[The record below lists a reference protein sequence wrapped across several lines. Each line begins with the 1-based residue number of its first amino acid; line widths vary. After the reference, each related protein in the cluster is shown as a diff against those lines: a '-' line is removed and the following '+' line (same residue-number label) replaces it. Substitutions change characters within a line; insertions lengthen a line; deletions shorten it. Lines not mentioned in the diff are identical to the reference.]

1 MMQAL
6 KGSLVALVTPMIP
19 NGDVDYVALENL
31 IDWHIEK
38 GTNGIVSVGTTGE
51 SATVNIKEHL
61 EVISHTVKYV
71 NSRIPVIA
79 GTGANSTSEA
89 IELTMESKQIGAD
102 FSLLVTPYYNKP
114 NQNGLIQ
121 HYTKVANEV
130 DLPQILYNVP
140 SRTACDLKPSSVKI
154 LSEHKNIIGIKEA
167 VGDPKRID
175 DLIQISSNNEDFLLY
190 SGDDPSFLS
199 MLKKGG
205 DGVISVAA
213 NVVPEYIS
221 DICSSAFEEKFDIA
235 EELDNKLSTLYELL
249 FIESNPIPVKWML
262 YKMELIQKSI
272 RLPLIELDKKYHEN
286 ILSEMLKLN
295 LL

>member
-6 KGSLVALVTPMIP
+6 KGSLVALVTPMMP

-61 EVISHTVKYV
+61 EVINHTVKYV

-114 NQNGLIQ
+114 NQRGLIQ

>member
-89 IELTMESKQIGAD
+89 IELTMESKQMGAD

-121 HYTKVANEV
+121 HYTKIANEV

-154 LSEHKNIIGIKEA
+154 LSEHKNIVGIKEA

-272 RLPLIELDKKYHEN
+272 RLPLIDLDKKYHEN

>member
-1 MMQAL
+1 
-6 KGSLVALVTPMIP
+6 
-19 NGDVDYVALENL
+19 
-31 IDWHIEK
+31 
-38 GTNGIVSVGTTGE
+38 
-51 SATVNIKEHL
+51 
-61 EVISHTVKYV
+61 
-71 NSRIPVIA
+71 
-79 GTGANSTSEA
+79 
-89 IELTMESKQIGAD
+89 
-102 FSLLVTPYYNKP
+102 
-114 NQNGLIQ
+114 
-121 HYTKVANEV
+121 
-130 DLPQILYNVP
+130 
-140 SRTACDLKPSSVKI
+140 
-154 LSEHKNIIGIKEA
+154 
-167 VGDPKRID
+167 
-175 DLIQISSNNEDFLLY
+175 
-190 SGDDPSFLS
+190 

-286 ILSEMLKLN
+286 MLSEMLKLN

>member
-61 EVISHTVKYV
+61 EVINHTVKYV

-89 IELTMESKQIGAD
+89 IELTMESKQMGAD

-114 NQNGLIQ
+114 NQKGLIQ

-154 LSEHKNIIGIKEA
+154 LSEHKNIVGIKEA

>member
-61 EVISHTVKYV
+61 EVINHTVKYV

-114 NQNGLIQ
+114 NQRGLIQ

-154 LSEHKNIIGIKEA
+154 LSEHKNIVGIKEA

-221 DICSSAFEEKFDIA
+221 DICSSALEEKFDIA

>member
-19 NGDVDYVALENL
+19 NGEVDYVALENL

-154 LSEHKNIIGIKEA
+154 LSEHKNIVGIKEA

-286 ILSEMLKLN
+286 MLSEMLKLN

>member
-19 NGDVDYVALENL
+19 SGDVDYVALENL

-154 LSEHKNIIGIKEA
+154 LSEHKNIVGIKEA

-221 DICSSAFEEKFDIA
+221 DICSSALEEKFDIA

-286 ILSEMLKLN
+286 MLSEMLKLN

>member
-38 GTNGIVSVGTTGE
+38 GTDGIVSVGTTGE

-154 LSEHKNIIGIKEA
+154 LSEHKNIVGIKEA

>member
-221 DICSSAFEEKFDIA
+221 DICSSALEEKFDIA

>member
-6 KGSLVALVTPMIP
+6 KGSLVALVTPMMP

-114 NQNGLIQ
+114 NQRGLIQ

-221 DICSSAFEEKFDIA
+221 DICSSALEEKFDIA

>member
-1 MMQAL
+1 MQAL

-61 EVISHTVKYV
+61 EVINHTVKYV

-89 IELTMESKQIGAD
+89 IELTMESKQMGAD

-114 NQNGLIQ
+114 NQSGLIQ

-286 ILSEMLKLN
+286 MLSEMLKLN

>member
-1 MMQAL
+1 MQAL

-221 DICSSAFEEKFDIA
+221 DICSSAFEEKFDNA

-286 ILSEMLKLN
+286 MLSEMLKLN

>member
-61 EVISHTVKYV
+61 EVINHTVKYV

-114 NQNGLIQ
+114 NQKGLIQ

-154 LSEHKNIIGIKEA
+154 LSEHRNIVGIKEA

-286 ILSEMLKLN
+286 MLSEMLKLN

>member
-1 MMQAL
+1 MIT
-6 KGSLVALVTPMIP
+6 GSIVALVTPMVP
-19 NGDVDYVALENL
+19 VTLDVDWEALERL
-31 IDWHIEK
+31 VEWHIDQ
-38 GTNGIVSVGTTGE
+38 GTHALVAVGTTGE
-51 SATVNIKEHL
+51 SATLSVEEHSRVIKFM
-61 EVISHTVKYV
+61 VDISQA
-71 NSRIPVIA
+71 RIPVIA

-89 IELTMESKQIGAD
+89 IELTMESKQMGAD

-114 NQNGLIQ
+114 NQKGLIQ

-221 DICSSAFEEKFDIA
+221 DICSSALEEKFDIA